1 MKAAGAPIEDKVDQ
15 LLVCLDKDAEHMQE
29 SLLQLNEMRRLVIKR
44 DEAALGKLLESIQA
58 DADRYREHEL
68 NRKSI
73 RKELAD
79 CLGCGFEQVTLST
92 LQASLPEEKKVRV
105 TQMKARLRSLSAELK
120 KEYLNTALLLSECAR
135 FNNLLLK
142 GIFNLGKTDSV
153 HYNSNGATRRQI
165 ETAFVNLQI

>member
-1 MKAAGAPIEDKVDQ
+1 MKAAAVSIEDKVDK
-15 LLVCLDKDAEHMQE
+15 LLVCLDQDLQHMQE

-58 DADRYREHEL
+58 GASCYKAHEL

-79 CLGCGFEQVTLST
+79 SLGLSIEEMTLSA
-92 LQASLPEEKKVRV
+92 LQECLPEAKKDQV
-105 TQMKARLRSLSAELK
+105 TQMKAKLRSLSAELK
-120 KEYLNTALLLSECAR
+120 KEYLSTALLLSECAR

-142 GIFNLGKTDSV
+142 GIFDLGKTQSV
-153 HYNSNGATRRQI
+153 HYNSNGETRRQI
-165 ETAFVNLQI
+165 DMAFVNLQI

>member
-1 MKAAGAPIEDKVDQ
+1 MKAAAASMEDKVDQ
-15 LLVCLDKDAEHMQE
+15 LLVCLDKDAQHIQE

-58 DADRYREHEL
+58 DADRYRRHEL

-79 CLGCGFEQVTLST
+79 CLGCGFEQMTLSA
-92 LQASLPEEKKVRV
+92 LQASLPEEKKDQVARI
-105 TQMKARLRSLSAELK
+105 KAKLRSLSAELK
-120 KEYLNTALLLSECAR
+120 KEYLSTALLLSECAR

-142 GIFNLGKTDSV
+142 GIFNLGKADSV
-153 HYNSNGATRRQI
+153 HYNSSGATRRQV
-165 ETAFVNLQI
+165 ETAFFNLQI

>member
-1 MKAAGAPIEDKVDQ
+1 MKAAVVSIEDKVDR
-15 LLVCLDKDAEHMQE
+15 LLACLDLDVQHMQE

-58 DADRYREHEL
+58 GAGSYRIHES

-79 CLGCGFEQVTLST
+79 SLGCGIEQMTLST
-92 LQASLPEEKKVRV
+92 LEVNLPETIKDRI
-105 TQMKARLRSLSAELK
+105 TLMKTKLKSLSMELK
-120 KEYLNTALLLSECAR
+120 KEYLSTALLLSECAR

-142 GIFNLGKTDSV
+142 GIFDLGKTESL
-153 HYNSNGATRRQI
+153 HYNSNGETRRQI
-165 ETAFVNLQI
+165 DTAFVNLQI

>member
-1 MKAAGAPIEDKVDQ
+1 MKAAVVEIEDKVDQ
-15 LLVCLDKDAEHMQE
+15 LLDCLDKDAQYIQE

-44 DEAALGKLLESIQA
+44 DEAALEKLLESIQA
-58 DADRYREHEL
+58 DADAYREHEL

-79 CLGCGFEQVTLST
+79 CLGCGLEQMTLST
-92 LQASLPEEKKVRV
+92 LQVSLPEEKKDQI
-105 TQMKARLRSLSAELK
+105 TQIKAKLRSLSAELK
-120 KEYLNTALLLSECAR
+120 KEYLSTALLLSECAR

-142 GIFNLGKTDSV
+142 GIFNLGKADSV
-153 HYNSNGATRRQI
+153 HYNSTGATKRQI

>member
-1 MKAAGAPIEDKVDQ
+1 MKAAVASIEDKVDR
-15 LLVCLDKDAEHMQE
+15 LLACLDQDLQHMQE

-58 DADRYREHEL
+58 GAGCYRDHEL

-79 CLGCGFEQVTLST
+79 NLCCGIEQITLSA
-92 LQASLPEEKKVRV
+92 LHEYLPEAKKDQVIL
-105 TQMKARLRSLSAELK
+105 MKAKLTSLSMELK
-120 KEYLNTALLLSECAR
+120 KEYLSTALLLSECAR

-142 GIFNLGKTDSV
+142 GIYDLGKTESI
-153 HYNSNGATRRQI
+153 HYNSNGETRRQI
-165 ETAFVNLQI
+165 DAAFVNLQI